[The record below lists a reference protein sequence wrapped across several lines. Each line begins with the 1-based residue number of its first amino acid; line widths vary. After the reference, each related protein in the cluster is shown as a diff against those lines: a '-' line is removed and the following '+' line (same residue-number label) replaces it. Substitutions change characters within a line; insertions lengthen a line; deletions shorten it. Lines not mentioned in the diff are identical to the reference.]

1 MNFPLIPDTYKLEE
15 KQLSEGKGASTSPH
29 NLKAQRKTLWKFKK
43 YATV

>member
-15 KQLSEGKGASTSPH
+15 KQLSEGKGASISPYDS
-29 NLKAQRKTLWKFKK
+29 KAQRKTLQEFKK